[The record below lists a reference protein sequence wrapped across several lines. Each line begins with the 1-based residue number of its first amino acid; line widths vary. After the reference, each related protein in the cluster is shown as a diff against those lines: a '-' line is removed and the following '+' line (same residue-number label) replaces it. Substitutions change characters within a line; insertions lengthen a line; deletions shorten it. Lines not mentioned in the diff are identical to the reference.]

1 MCVLGCCVPFLLL
14 DVEDKITQQ
23 FQEKSQ
29 VQSVAG
35 QPEIILCIG
44 FLETSLSENEGTGG
58 VGGRVWWE
66 GGCDW
71 RCSALGDSP
80 RGAAQQPESP
90 KDGWNLQRSGP
101 TGAVGLTRTVIV
113 LDISL
118 CGA

>member
-1 MCVLGCCVPFLLL
+1 VCPFLLL

-58 VGGRVWWE
+58 VGGRVWWD

-80 RGAAQQPESP
+80 QGAAQQPESP

-118 CGA
+118 GGA